1 MSLLSTEKT
10 REKCFAMVKRECLFL
25 YIFAFV
31 SASHGSRL
39 DRWENLM
46 EYVVRVTG
54 NFGKQTFIE
63 K

>member
-1 MSLLSTEKT
+1 MFCYGK
-10 REKCFAMVKRECLFL
+10 KRMLVFVYC
-25 YIFAFV
+25 AFV

-54 NFGKQTFIE
+54 NFGEQTFIE